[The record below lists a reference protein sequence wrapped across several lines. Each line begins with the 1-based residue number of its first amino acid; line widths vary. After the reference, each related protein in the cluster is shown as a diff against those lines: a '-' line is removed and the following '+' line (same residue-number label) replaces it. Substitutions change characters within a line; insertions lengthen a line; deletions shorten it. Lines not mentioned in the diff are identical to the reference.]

1 MKCLIQK
8 YCVCVFLYLY
18 NIYRKKKKQK
28 NTIKTTR
35 IFKFKINYYRNKTN
49 FKPTKIQKQSNIYVN
64 QTNTYIYDCF
74 SFLESVLGSNIMQP
88 YSSHFYFLIFQ
99 ISLFTIIFSFI
110 RIFRVES
117 EKKTQTHLI
126 TIKKNISCSCVE
138 FDNER
143 SFSALA
149 PREKPE
155 RTASATGAGV
165 EKRFVLRNFSKNV
178 IRS

>member
-18 NIYRKKKKQK
+18 NIYRKKKTK

-49 FKPTKIQKQSNIYVN
+49 FKPTKTQKQSNIYVN

-88 YSSHFYFLIFQ
+88 YSSQFYFLIFQ
-99 ISLFTIIFSFI
+99 ISLFTIIFPFI

-117 EKKTQTHLI
+117 EKKTQPHLI
-126 TIKKNISCSCVE
+126 TIKKKH
-138 FDNER
+138 
-143 SFSALA
+143 LL
-149 PREKPE
+149 
-155 RTASATGAGV
+155 
-165 EKRFVLRNFSKNV
+165 FVRRV
-178 IRS
+178 